1 MIESAGVADA
11 VTPQRPR
18 QPFLRTPK
26 LDTPTI
32 AETLLDAHRL
42 HWAKLRR
49 DLHAHPELRFEERRT
64 ADLVARELESLG
76 YSVLR
81 GLGGTGVVASLPG
94 ADPNRGIVLRADMDA
109 LPIKEANEFA
119 HASCTDG
126 IMHACGHDGHTVML
140 LGAARVLAQL
150 PQLPGTVHF
159 VFQPGEEGGAGARK
173 MIEDGLFERCPTQA
187 VFGMHNW
194 PGLPAGHFGLRT
206 GPIMAAGSRFR
217 ITVTGKGAH
226 AAQPHLGL
234 DPIPLAC
241 SMVLQCQ
248 TIAAR
253 HKDPLD
259 PAVVSVCMFHAGD
272 TDNVI
277 PDSAQLRGTIRT
289 LSSSLQQKLQGDIGR
304 MCEALACA
312 YGAEAEVQFFQYYPA
327 TINTPA
333 ETALCEAVIRET
345 FGSERLDN
353 NVPSNMTSEDFG
365 FMLEE
370 RPGAYVLIGNAVPGA
385 AAASLHHPKYDFNDD
400 IIPAGVR
407 YWVALAQH
415 YFAVPRSGVSSI
427 SAS

>member
-1 MIESAGVADA
+1 
-11 VTPQRPR
+11 
-18 QPFLRTPK
+18 LK
-26 LDTPTI
+26 
-32 AETLLDAHRL
+32 AHHA

-64 ADLVARELESLG
+64 ADIVAHELETLG
-76 YSVLR
+76 YAVSR

-94 ADPNRGIVLRADMDA
+94 ANPDRGIVLRADLDA
-109 LPIKEANEFA
+109 LPIQEANDFA

-140 LGAARVLAQL
+140 LGAARVLKEL

-173 MIEDGLFERCPTQA
+173 MIDDGLFEQCPTEA

-194 PGLPAGHFGLRT
+194 PGLPAGHFGVRT
-206 GPIMAAGSRFR
+206 GPIMAAGSRFK

-253 HKDPLD
+253 HKDPVD
-259 PAVVSVCMFHAGD
+259 PAVVSVCMFHAGN

-277 PDSAQLRGTIRT
+277 PDTAELRGTIRT
-289 LSSSLQQKLQGDIGR
+289 LSTVLQQQLQRDIEQ
-304 MCEALACA
+304 MCKALASA
-312 YGAEAEVQFFQYYPA
+312 YGAQVEVTFFQYYPA

-345 FGSERLDN
+345 FGGERLRSDIA
-353 NVPSNMTSEDFG
+353 PNMTSEDFG

-370 RPGAYVLIGNAVPGA
+370 RPGAYVLIGNAPTGTA
-385 AAASLHHPKYDFNDD
+385 APALHHPKYDFNDD

-407 YWVALAQH
+407 YWVALAQR
-415 YFAVPRSGVSSI
+415 YFDTV
-427 SAS
+427 

>member
-1 MIESAGVADA
+1 MLFAWYLVKG
-11 VTPQRPR
+11 
-18 QPFLRTPK
+18 LR
-26 LDTPTI
+26 LDTSGI
-32 AETLLDAHRL
+32 AETLLRTHHA
-42 HWAKLRR
+42 HWAKLRC
-49 DLHAHPELRFEERRT
+49 DLHAHPELRFEEHRT
-64 ADLVARELESLG
+64 ADVVAHELETLG
-76 YSVLR
+76 YTVSR

-94 ADPNRGIVLRADMDA
+94 ANPGRAIVLRADLDA
-109 LPIKEANEFA
+109 LPIQEANDFA

-140 LGAARVLAQL
+140 LGAARVLKAL

-173 MIEDGLFERCPTQA
+173 MIDDGLFEHYPTEA

-206 GPIMAAGSRFR
+206 GPIMAAGSRFK
-217 ITVTGKGAH
+217 ITVKGKGAH

-253 HKDPLD
+253 HKDPVD

-289 LSSSLQQKLQGDIGR
+289 LSSALQQKLQRDIQT
-304 MCEALACA
+304 MCEGLAGA
-312 YGAEAEVQFFQYYPA
+312 YGAQVEVTFFQYYPA

-333 ETALCEAVIRET
+333 ETALCEAVVRET
-345 FGSERLDN
+345 FGGERLHSGIA
-353 NVPSNMTSEDFG
+353 PNMTSEDFG

-370 RPGAYVLIGNAVPGA
+370 RPGAYVLIGNAPVGA
-385 AAASLHHPKYDFNDD
+385 AAPALHHPKYDFNDD

-407 YWVALAQH
+407 YWVALAQR
-415 YFAVPRSGVSSI
+415 YFETA
-427 SAS
+427 

>member
-1 MIESAGVADA
+1 MENPVI
-11 VTPQRPR
+11 P
-18 QPFLRTPK
+18 
-26 LDTPTI
+26 DTS
-32 AETLLDAHRL
+32 LQAHHA

-49 DLHAHPELRFEERRT
+49 DLHAHPELRFEEHRT
-64 ADLVARELESLG
+64 ADVVARELESLG
-76 YSVLR
+76 YAVSR

-94 ADPNRGIVLRADMDA
+94 KDPGRGIVLRADLDA
-109 LPIKEANEFA
+109 LPIREANDFE
-119 HASCTDG
+119 HASCTHG

-140 LGAARVLAQL
+140 LGAARVLKSL

-173 MIEDGLFERCPTQA
+173 MIDDGLFDQYPTEA

-226 AAQPHLGL
+226 AAQPHLGI
-234 DPIPLAC
+234 DPVPLAC

-253 HKDPLD
+253 HKDPVD
-259 PAVVSVCMFHAGD
+259 PAVISVCMFHAGT

-277 PDSAQLRGTIRT
+277 PDSAELRGTIRT
-289 LSSSLQQKLQGDIGR
+289 LSSALQQKLQRDVQ
-304 MCEALACA
+304 LACEGLAGA
-312 YGAEAEVQFFQYYPA
+312 YGAQVEVEFFQYYPA
-327 TINTPA
+327 TVNTPA
-333 ETALCEAVIRET
+333 ETALCESVMRDT
-345 FGSERLDN
+345 FGDERVSSD
-353 NVPSNMTSEDFG
+353 VPPNMTSEDFG

-370 RPGAYVLIGNAVPGA
+370 RPGAYVLIGNARDGDA
-385 AAASLHHPKYDFNDD
+385 APALHHPKYDFNDD

-407 YWVALAQH
+407 YWVALAQR
-415 YFAVPRSGVSSI
+415 YFGQSCARPAPGFVRE
-427 SAS
+427 

>member
-1 MIESAGVADA
+1 
-11 VTPQRPR
+11 
-18 QPFLRTPK
+18 
-26 LDTPTI
+26 LDTCASI
-32 AETLLDAHRL
+32 ETSLITHQS
-42 HWAKLRR
+42 HWAQLRR

-64 ADLVARELESLG
+64 ADVVARELEAIG
-76 YSVLR
+76 YTTSR

-94 ADPNRGIVLRADMDA
+94 ADPTRGIVLRADLDA
-109 LPIKEANEFA
+109 LPIHEANDFA
-119 HASCTDG
+119 HASCAHG
-126 IMHACGHDGHTVML
+126 VMHACGHDGHTVML
-140 LGAARVLAQL
+140 LGAARMLKAL

-173 MIEDGLFERCPTQA
+173 MIDDGLFEQYPTEA

-206 GPIMAAGSRFR
+206 GPIMAAGSRFK

-248 TIAAR
+248 TLAAR
-253 HKDPLD
+253 HKDPVN
-259 PAVVSVCMFHAGD
+259 PAVISVCMFHAGD

-277 PDSAQLRGTIRT
+277 PNSAELRGTIRT
-289 LSSSLQQKLQGDIGR
+289 LSTVLQQQLQRDIQR
-304 MCEALACA
+304 MCEGLAAA
-312 YGAEAEVQFFQYYPA
+312 YGAQVEVTFFQYYPA

-333 ETALCEAVIRET
+333 ETTLCEAVIRET
-345 FGSERLDN
+345 FGDERLHAHIA
-353 NVPSNMTSEDFG
+353 PNMTSEDFG

-370 RPGAYVLIGNAVPGA
+370 RPGTYVLIGNAASEA
-385 AAASLHHPKYDFNDD
+385 AAPSLHHPKYDFNDD

-407 YWVALAQH
+407 YWVALAQR
-415 YFAVPRSGVSSI
+415 YFDRV
-427 SAS
+427 

>member
-1 MIESAGVADA
+1 V
-11 VTPQRPR
+11 
-18 QPFLRTPK
+18 
-26 LDTPTI
+26 
-32 AETLLDAHRL
+32 ETSVIPETSLSTHHA

-49 DLHAHPELRFEERRT
+49 DLHAHPELRFEEHRT
-64 ADLVARELESLG
+64 ADVVARELEALG
-76 YSVLR
+76 YAVLR

-94 ADPNRGIVLRADMDA
+94 ANPDRAIVLRADLDA
-109 LPIKEANEFA
+109 LPIQEANDFA
-119 HASCTDG
+119 HASGADG

-140 LGAARVLAQL
+140 LGAARVLKEL

-173 MIEDGLFERCPTQA
+173 MIDDGLFKQCPTEA

-226 AAQPHLGL
+226 AAQPHLGI

-248 TIAAR
+248 VIAAR
-253 HKDPLD
+253 HKDPVE
-259 PAVVSVCMFHAGD
+259 PAVISVCMFHAGN

-277 PDSAQLRGTIRT
+277 PDSVELRGTIRT
-289 LSSSLQQKLQGDIGR
+289 LSSALQQTLQHDIEL
-304 MCEALACA
+304 MCEGLAGA
-312 YGAEAEVQFFQYYPA
+312 YGAHVEVTFFQYYPA

-345 FGSERLDN
+345 FGNDRLN
-353 NVPSNMTSEDFG
+353 AHMPANMTSEDFG

-370 RPGAYVLIGNAVPGA
+370 RPGAYVLIGNAPMGTA
-385 AAASLHHPKYDFNDD
+385 APSLHHPKYDFNDD

-407 YWVALAQH
+407 YWVALARH
-415 YFAVPRSGVSSI
+415 YFDRLRPEHPREP
-427 SAS
+427 